1 MSQRKLPCNGWH
13 GGLGTQTFV
22 LLSSGASSSK
32 TWAAASTEQ
41 FTDHTRKQMIK
52 KAPSPAGWLN
62 TYTAAMNAV
71 NFFRAQL
78 YLTPCRVTIPG
89 KNIKRR
95 KLSAARTSSAA
106 SARDEAREPS
116 CMLMLDPRL
125 RWSIR
130 FPGWQRHGCFAV
142 LLLGWLIGAD
152 RQPLWA
158 AWPSYHWEYAF
169 FIHSWGYLSRSRCA
183 TFHCRKVPSLNQIW
197 GKIPLSSMTM
207 MYTGRI
213 KCLISV
219 NAYCLRCLCSFLLP
233 YELILIFSL

>member
-1 MSQRKLPCNGWH
+1 MQWLTWRSGYSDICFALIRCFQFKNLGCCKHRAIHRSHKKANDKE
-13 GGLGTQTFV
+13 GTQPCRV
-22 LLSSGASSSK
+22 AEHLHCSDERCQLL
-32 TWAAASTEQ
+32 
-41 FTDHTRKQMIK
+41 
-52 KAPSPAGWLN
+52 
-62 TYTAAMNAV
+62 
-71 NFFRAQL
+71 RAQL

-106 SARDEAREPS
+106 SAGDEAHEPS
-116 CMLMLDPRL
+116 CMLMLDPCL

-142 LLLGWLIGAD
+142 LLQGWLIGAD

-169 FIHSWGYLSRSRCA
+169 SIHSWGYLSRSRCA

-219 NAYCLRCLCSFLLP
+219 NPHCLRGLCSFLLL
-233 YELILIFSL
+233 YELILIFSW